1 MSASDALMSRRE
13 VADLLSVSV
22 RTVDRLAREDFE
34 FPCPLS
40 IGSRVLYRRV
50 EIDAYVKARGL
61 TAREA
66 ARQQKA
72 VQPERRNAFSP
83 YGFAFRCFRRAG
95 A

>member
-1 MSASDALMSRRE
+1 MSTSDALMSRRE

-22 RTVDRLAREDFE
+22 RTVDRQAREDFE

-40 IGSRVLYRRV
+40 IRSRVLYRRV

-61 TAREA
+61 TARDT

-72 VQPERRNAFSP
+72 TLPGRRNAFSP
-83 YGFAFRCFRRAG
+83 YGFAFRCFGKAG